1 MERSRGLEGRTLQVE
16 RYSRC
21 QICLPGY
28 QLNARL
34 IPPMDI
40 ETFGLTQSV
49 FLLLYCSNAHIYF
62 SKSTHAPRHTHTHTH
77 TSTHAHTFVPVSLC
91 LCLCLSVSL
100 SLGLS
105 VSLSVCASLNLSSSR
120 TIPTPSITA
129 WAEVELAGTHF

>member
-91 LCLCLSVSL
+91 LCLSVSL